1 MYLEVKLE
9 ERIVENDVYRNFEK
23 VYLNKDDG
31 PTKENVRSGEVPRLV
46 LRRSVLKR
54 GVPAEPNVFLQA
66 DSFL

>member
-54 GVPAEPNVFLQA
+54 G
-66 DSFL
+66 